1 MIRFRDILMA
11 LFKKIGINFKM
22 RNKCFFSFLFSNL
35 SKFYV
40 SERDFQ
46 KQKRQHKEKTNEKE
60 NKKESKKNLYKK
72 QENPKMT
79 EEDKAD
85 WEMKRER
92 INVKLLRLFQI

>member
-1 MIRFRDILMA
+1 MGLILRWE
-11 LFKKIGINFKM
+11 INA
-22 RNKCFFSFLFSNL
+22 FFSFLFSNL

-46 KQKRQHKEKTNEKE
+46 KQKRQRKEKTNEKE